1 MIRENVVFW
10 ILLINLIAMII
21 TLITMLLTSKDING
35 NEMNQSG
42 GVIKVIVY
50 LLAILTYSF
59 ALGFF

>member
-1 MIRENVVFW
+1 MIRENVAFW
-10 ILLINLIAMII
+10 ILLINFVVMII
-21 TLITMLLTSKDING
+21 TLITMLLTSKDVNG
-35 NEMNQSG
+35 NEMNQSE